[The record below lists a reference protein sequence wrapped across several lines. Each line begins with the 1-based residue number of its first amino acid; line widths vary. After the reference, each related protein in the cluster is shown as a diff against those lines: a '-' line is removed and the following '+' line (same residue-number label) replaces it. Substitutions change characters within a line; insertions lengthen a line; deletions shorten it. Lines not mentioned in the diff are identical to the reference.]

1 MGKPTKNQLLRERM
15 AVSVMRSKQTTFDGL
30 PEVPQS
36 ESSSEVD
43 SKNKKKIIITEIET
57 ATKEDEL
64 VLTVGFRLLPSK
76 VAFSKVTSDLYFNTQ
91 KLNSACISIP
101 QGPLSSDE
109 FQYTPVLGMRGIS
122 AGSYLIRVDMYEL
135 WSSGEKLTCTS
146 KEITVAYTPQRR
158 EDRLIKIPIVKSITG
173 GGLALILNS
182 DKNIYREIE
191 DDRKKEIVGKRDA
204 W

>member
-1 MGKPTKNQLLRERM
+1 MTMGKPTKNPLLRERM
-15 AVSVMRSKQTTFDGL
+15 AVSVMRYKQTTFDGL

-36 ESSSEVD
+36 ESPSTVD

-64 VLTVGFRLLPSK
+64 VITVGFRLLPSK

-101 QGPLSSDE
+101 QGPLSADE
-109 FQYTPVLGMRGIS
+109 FQYKPVLGMRGIN

-135 WSSGEKLTCTS
+135 WSSGEKLTYTS
-146 KEITVAYTPQRR
+146 KEITVAYTPQSARFSY
-158 EDRLIKIPIVKSITG
+158 KQ
-173 GGLALILNS
+173 
-182 DKNIYREIE
+182 NIE
-191 DDRKKEIVGKRDA
+191 G
-204 W
+204 